1 MQLNRRT
8 FLQNAFV
15 TGTGLVVGTALQSSP
30 ALAQTQNLGISLR
43 QLWIVLRTEDRDGA
57 STNAN
62 IFLEFLQ
69 SGKSIRLPDQPGN
82 DLSQAT
88 STSYLFN
95 VTNLGTADFVR
106 GSVLL
111 RNDNTGDGAPWRCE
125 SVLIIGIG
133 EDGKYYLLV
142 AMSNVNRWLSASDSE
157 GLTLLLDILKPEEIG
172 ARTS

>member
-1 MQLNRRT
+1 MQANRREFFQKT
-8 FLQNAFV
+8 LV
-15 TGTGLVVGTALQSSP
+15 GGTGLIVGTTLFSNQAI
-30 ALAQTQNLGISLR
+30 AQPPIGGTSLR

-57 STNAN
+57 GTNAN

-82 DLSQAT
+82 DLAAAT

-95 VTNLGTADFVR
+95 VTNLSTADFVR

-125 SVLIIGIG
+125 SVLIVGIG

-142 AMSNVNRWLSASDSE
+142 AMSNVDRWLSASDPE
-157 GLTLLLDILKPEEIG
+157 GLALLLDILKPEEIG
-172 ARTS
+172 IRTS